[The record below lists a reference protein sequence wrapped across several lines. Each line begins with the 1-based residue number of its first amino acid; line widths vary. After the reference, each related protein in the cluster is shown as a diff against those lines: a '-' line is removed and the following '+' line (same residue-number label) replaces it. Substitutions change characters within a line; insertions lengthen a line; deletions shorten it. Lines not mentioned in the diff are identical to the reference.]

1 MTPKFLREEA
11 DRFRGMAETTER
23 EASKQRFLAMAADFE
38 ARADA
43 ADKSAGQAPN
53 APARP
58 PDAPARPPDAP
69 ASIRLGRKTAA
80 DSKAPV

>member
-58 PDAPARPPDAP
+58 PDAPA
-69 ASIRLGRKTAA
+69 SIRLGRKTAA

>member
-38 ARADA
+38 ARAAA
-43 ADKSAGQAPN
+43 ADTSAG
-53 APARP
+53 PA
-58 PDAPARPPDAP
+58 PDAPARAPDAP